1 VNITNPLVAEYL
13 EGFFTPINES
23 LAEIRRYAEDRHIP
37 IITKDV
43 ERLLAVLLAGMK
55 PQFVLEIGTAIGYS
69 AAFMTTSWTGCQVD
83 TIEMN
88 QEAYDT
94 AQVNLKKLDLLERVH
109 VFYGDATEIM
119 NNLIDQRMDQHKKT
133 DFFGYDLIFIDASK
147 SKYTSFFK
155 QAMKLVRPG
164 GLILCDNVLMRG
176 TVANDCY
183 DPEGKHKTSV
193 KNIRA
198 FLSYIST
205 LETVET
211 AILPIGD
218 GISMSINKPK

>member
-1 VNITNPLVAEYL
+1 MNIINPLVSEYL
-13 EGFFTPINES
+13 EELYTPINETM
-23 LAEIRRYAEDRHIP
+23 AELRSYAEERHIP
-37 IITKDV
+37 IITRDV
-43 ERLLAVLLAGMK
+43 ERLIAVLLEGCK
-55 PQFVLEIGTAIGYS
+55 PRFVLEIGTAIGYS
-69 AAFMTTSWTGCQVD
+69 AAFMATTWDECQID
-83 TIEMN
+83 TIEMDPK
-88 QEAYDT
+88 AYDI
-94 AQVNLKKLDLLERVH
+94 AEANLRKMDLSERVR
-109 VFYGDATEIM
+109 VFRGDATEM
-119 NNLIDQRMDQHKKT
+119 MGKLIDEHKQS
-133 DFFGYDLIFIDASK
+133 DFIGYDLIFIDASK
-147 SKYTSFFK
+147 SKYTAFFK
-155 QAMKLVRPG
+155 QAMELIRPG

-218 GISMSINKPK
+218 GISMSIKKPK

>member
-1 VNITNPLVAEYL
+1 MNIINPLVSEYL
-13 EGFFTPINES
+13 EVLFTPINEP
-23 LAEIRRYAEDRHIP
+23 LADLRKYAEERHIP

-43 ERLLAVLLAGMK
+43 ERLLAVIMEGMK

-69 AAFMTTSWTGCQVD
+69 AAFMATTYNGCKID
-83 TIEMN
+83 TIEVN
-88 QEAYDT
+88 CQAYET
-94 AQVNLKKLDLLERVH
+94 ALTNLDRMGLTNRVT

-119 NNLIDQRMDQHKKT
+119 DQLSSETKPRN
-133 DFFGYDLIFIDASK
+133 FLGYDLIFIDASK
-147 SKYTSFFK
+147 SKYTGFFN
-155 QAMKLVRPG
+155 QSLKLIKPG

-183 DPEGKHKTSV
+183 DPEGKHKTSI

-198 FLSYIST
+198 FLDYITT

-218 GISMSINKPK
+218 GISMSIKKPK

>member
-1 VNITNPLVAEYL
+1 MNITNPLVSEYL
-13 EGFFTPINES
+13 EGFFMPINEP
-23 LAEIRRYAEDRHIP
+23 LADIRRYAEERHIP

-55 PQFVLEIGTAIGYS
+55 PRYVLEIGTAIGYS
-69 AAFMTTSWTGCQVD
+69 AAFMTTTWNGCQVD
-83 TIEMN
+83 TIEMDIKS
-88 QEAYDT
+88 YDT
-94 AQVNLKKLDLLERVH
+94 AQDNLKRMDLAERVR
-109 VFYGDATEIM
+109 VFHGDATDIM
-119 NNLIDQRMDQHKKT
+119 GNLIDEHKQT
-133 DFFGYDLIFIDASK
+133 DFVGYDLIFIDASK
-147 SKYTSFFK
+147 SKYTAFFK
-155 QAMKLVRPG
+155 QAMQLVKPG

-218 GISMSINKPK
+218 GISMSIKKPK

>member
-1 VNITNPLVAEYL
+1 MNIINPLVCEYL
-13 EGFFTPINES
+13 EGLYTPINRP
-23 LAEIRRYAEDRHIP
+23 LADLRNYAEERHIP
-37 IITKDV
+37 VITRDV

-55 PQFVLEIGTAIGYS
+55 PSYILEIGAAIGYS
-69 AAFMTTSWTGCQVD
+69 ASFMATTWKGCKID

-88 QEAYDT
+88 PKSYAAALENINDM
-94 AQVNLKKLDLLERVH
+94 NLSDRVR
-109 VFYGDATEIM
+109 VLQGDATD
-119 NNLIDQRMDQHKKT
+119 LMDKLMDEHSQT
-133 DFFGYDLIFIDASK
+133 GFAGYDLIFIDASK
-147 SKYTSFFK
+147 SKYSVFFK
-155 QAMKLVRPG
+155 KAMNLLKPG
-164 GLILCDNVLMRG
+164 GMILCDNVLMRG

-218 GISMSINKPK
+218 GISMSIKRS